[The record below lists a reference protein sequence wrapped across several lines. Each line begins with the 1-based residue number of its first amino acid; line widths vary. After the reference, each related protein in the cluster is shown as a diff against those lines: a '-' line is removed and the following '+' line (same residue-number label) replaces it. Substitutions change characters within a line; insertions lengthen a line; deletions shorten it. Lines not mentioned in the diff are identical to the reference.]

1 MKTKILFILFLV
13 RNRALLRYLESL
25 HNLHMSIFDVW
36 RCYSASSWIKPCTFE
51 YFNKYYF
58 KNLDEI
64 WRSEILKEK

>member
-36 RCYSASSWIKPCTFE
+36 RCYSASSWITPATFE
-51 YFNKYYF
+51 YFNREFFKYLDKDW
-58 KNLDEI
+58 KNI
-64 WRSEILKEK
+64 IL